1 MFTTAAFKLTA
12 KASLNA
18 VSVKNRSREEN
29 GKISQNCT
37 ENCRF
42 RAGSC
47 CGCNIAKYALLAKR
61 VSCTSG
67 RCFNHV
73 ICKTLD
79 GFSVSLMKSV

>member
-42 RAGSC
+42 RLWLQYCEICFISEASFMHQP
-47 CGCNIAKYALLAKR
+47 LLLQSR
-61 VSCTSG
+61 
-67 RCFNHV
+67 N
-73 ICKTLD
+73 
-79 GFSVSLMKSV
+79 M

>member
-37 ENCRF
+37 ENCIF
-42 RAGSC
+42 LGLH
-47 CGCNIAKYALLAKR
+47 IVLF
-61 VSCTSG
+61 
-67 RCFNHV
+67 CFAPAV
-73 ICKTLD
+73 
-79 GFSVSLMKSV
+79 